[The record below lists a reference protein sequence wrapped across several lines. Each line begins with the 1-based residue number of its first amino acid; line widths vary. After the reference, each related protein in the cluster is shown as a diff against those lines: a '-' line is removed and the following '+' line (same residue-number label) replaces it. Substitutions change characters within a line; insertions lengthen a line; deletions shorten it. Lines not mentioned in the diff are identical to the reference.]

1 MDGDSD
7 SKPRL
12 LVVKGTFEQFGGA
25 ERDLLNNLQAWQE
38 HFEITL
44 TSLHLPQDARD
55 LLESLDILYLTPA
68 IPWKNRQGAGLN
80 SAHWPLARLP
90 IAGGTCWN

>member
-44 TSLHLPQDARD
+44 ASLNLPQEARD
-55 LLESLDILYLTPA
+55 ILEALDILFLTPA
-68 IPWKNRQGAGLN
+68 IPWKKPTGGWAN
-80 SAHWPLARLP
+80 SALWLQGRRP
-90 IAGGTCWN
+90 IVGGTC